1 MDQHPYFRVQW
12 GINQM
17 LLWKCVSTPLSR
29 QFNYMQSSRGSP
41 SPDLAADAVQT
52 CWRHKALLSEWLIG
66 TWRTQKRDES
76 VVQHTLS
83 AMTRADF
90 TFARENIAT
99 LRELVNKELTKAN
112 ISPVQLCREKTEQS
126 NTVGDPFFHS
136 YIMRPNLALNGNTDA
151 ALFKI
156 PSAVNWDP
164 ISQQLGAVSFF
175 FPCTVFM
182 WKVFKVWIVQKVDT
196 NKRIHSSIAPDM
208 QW

>member
-1 MDQHPYFRVQW
+1 M
-12 GINQM
+12 
-17 LLWKCVSTPLSR
+17 
-29 QFNYMQSSRGSP
+29 
-41 SPDLAADAVQT
+41 
-52 CWRHKALLSEWLIG
+52 
-66 TWRTQKRDES
+66 
-76 VVQHTLS
+76 QHTLS

-182 WKVFKVWIVQKVDT
+182 
-196 NKRIHSSIAPDM
+196 
-208 QW
+208 

>member
-1 MDQHPYFRVQW
+1 MDQHPCFMVQW

-41 SPDLAADAVQT
+41 SPDLAADAAQT
-52 CWRHKALLSEWLIG
+52 CWRHKALLSEWLVG

-83 AMTRADF
+83 AMTRAGF
-90 TFARENIAT
+90 TFARKNIPT
-99 LRELVNKELTKAN
+99 LRERVNKELTKAN

-136 YIMRPNLALNGNTDA
+136 YVMSLNLALNGNTDA

-164 ISQQLGAVSFF
+164 ISQQLGAMSLFF
-175 FPCTVFM
+175 FVFSVCVKSLQGM
-182 WKVFKVWIVQKVDT
+182 NCSKSGYK
-196 NKRIHSSIAPDM
+196 
-208 QW
+208 